1 MVELVEIVEKE
12 DDEVDEEGDEE
23 VDEEGDEANWEVEAN
38 G

>member
-1 MVELVEIVEKE
+1 MEIVEKE
-12 DDEVDEEGDEE
+12 DEEVDEEGDEE

>member
-1 MVELVEIVEKE
+1 MEIVEKE

>member
-12 DDEVDEEGDEE
+12 DEEGDEE

>member
-12 DDEVDEEGDEE
+12 DEEVDEEGDEE

>member
-1 MVELVEIVEKE
+1 MEIVEKE
-12 DDEVDEEGDEE
+12 DEEVDEEGDEG